1 MTDQQLPPYQVQ
13 RQPEYAQQAGS
24 YGPYPGSYGPY
35 QAQVPQR
42 ALSNRTAMWA
52 HLGTLLTWLAALV
65 LVAPLSLFCFVTPL
79 IIRSRHPDDMFVR
92 HHSTQSLNSCFTGLV
107 LGVAGIVLV
116 IASIGVSNIVV
127 LVAAVVV
134 LVASAIARAI
144 CEIVGSVKA
153 SHGERFTFP
162 VWIAFRF
169 MKDDTR

>member
-1 MTDQQLPPYQVQ
+1 VTDQQLPPYQVQ
-13 RQPEYAQQAGS
+13 PQPGYAQQAGS
-24 YGPYPGSYGPY
+24 YGPYPGPYGPY

-42 ALSNRTAMWA
+42 AMSNRTAMWA
-52 HLGTLLTWLAALV
+52 HLGALLTWLAALV

-79 IIRSRHPDDMFVR
+79 IIRSRHPADTFVR

-107 LGVAGIVLV
+107 VGVGGIVLAI
-116 IASIGVSNIVV
+116 IAIAASNIVMLV
-127 LVAAVVV
+127 LVVVAMV
-134 LVASAIARAI
+134 VCAIARAV

-162 VWIAFRF
+162 LWIAFRF